1 MAEIDL
7 IPTDYRNRIWLLG
20 RARAVVSGALALGL
34 LQLVLAGLIHYRSGA
49 LDARVAAL
57 ESRQAITQQQRA
69 KLEQL
74 DNSREDLE
82 NRLAL
87 LAGLRGGAAARDM
100 FEAVDRAMVKGEVW
114 FLDWEFNRDGSVV
127 EPPKQTGSNGYF
139 IVIPAGAG
147 EKTTAAWK
155 IDTNM
160 RIRGQASDHSALSR
174 FVRRM
179 YQQPEIQDVRIID
192 TVLAANSRNVNF
204 NLAVTVNTR
213 AGSS

>member
-7 IPTDYRNRIWLLG
+7 IPTDYRKRIWLRG
-20 RARAVVSGALALGL
+20 RARAVVAVTLVLGL
-34 LQLVLAGLIHYRSGA
+34 LQLATAGLIHYRSGT
-49 LDARVAAL
+49 LDTRVAAL
-57 ESRQAITQQQRA
+57 ESRQAITRQQHA
-69 KLEQL
+69 KLALL
-74 DNSREDLE
+74 DTTRKELE
-82 NRLAL
+82 SRLAL
-87 LAGLRGGAAARDM
+87 LAGLRGGAAARTM
-100 FEAVDRAMVKGEVW
+100 FEAVDRALVKNEIW

-127 EPPKQTGSNGYF
+127 EPPGQTASNGYF
-139 IVIPAGAG
+139 IIIPAGKDA
-147 EKTTAAWK
+147 KKSAAWK

-179 YQQPEIQDVRIID
+179 YQQPEIQDVRIIN
-192 TVLAANSRNVNF
+192 TVLATNSRNVNF